1 MCLLNDNNQIFAMCY
16 QASTGNE
23 TTMTLQSAI
32 GKTDKDSD
40 GVSSSESSD
49 STVSS
54 ARQKQK
60 VCGWHWDLVLILSD
74 TTVNNIACSVD
85 CNWVYIH
92 FLAGISQ
99 WNSD

>member
-1 MCLLNDNNQIFAMCY
+1 MCY

-60 VCGWHWDLVLILSD
+60 VCGWH
-74 TTVNNIACSVD
+74 
-85 CNWVYIH
+85 
-92 FLAGISQ
+92 
-99 WNSD
+99 